1 MSQDKIN
8 IRQQLIRHEMAVRAA
23 GVAVATL
30 LLILVGLIPL
40 FGSASSQLNKIETR
54 DKELTLLEQK
64 VAVLSQ
70 IDQEVLKQRT
80 QVIKAALPEN
90 KDVIAYLS
98 AIDGLSRE
106 LGLSFGGITVSPGEV
121 SGNSNAAPARG
132 SRASR
137 QRQVSQL
144 NVLDTD
150 IKITGSRDGIYA
162 FLRQVEQTLPL
173 MQITNVVVDN
183 VQPDLY
189 SMTLSLGM
197 LWSPSVEGDLKGK
210 IELFTESEEQYFQR
224 LSGFR
229 TYRANTAGIIDSAT
243 GQETIKPNLFE
254 QD

>member
-1 MSQDKIN
+1 MNQESVSL
-8 IRQQLIRHEMAVRAA
+8 RQQLIRHQMVVRAA
-23 GVAVATL
+23 GVTVAAVLVILIGLMPLFRSASTL
-30 LLILVGLIPL
+30 LG
-40 FGSASSQLNKIETR
+40 KIDTR
-54 DKELTLLEQK
+54 NKELTLLTQK

-80 QVIKAALPEN
+80 QVIKRALPEN

-98 AIDGLSRE
+98 AVDGLSRE
-106 LGLSFGGITVSPGEV
+106 LGLSFGGITVAPGEV
-121 SGNSNAAPARG
+121 SGTTTTPTRG

-150 IKITGSRDGIYA
+150 IKITGNRDGIYA

-173 MQITNVVVDN
+173 MQVTNVTVDN
-183 VQPDLY
+183 IQDDLF

-197 LWSPSVEGDLKGK
+197 LWSPSVESDLRGK

-224 LSGFR
+224 LNVFR
-229 TYRANTAGIIDSAT
+229 TYSANTAGIVDEQT
-243 GQETIKPNLFE
+243 GEAVIKPNLFQ